1 MDNNTDKNYELN
13 ASYDYASEASDA
25 DCDYC
30 VELTHYTESGD
41 DYTEED
47 RYFMT
52 KAEALKFARENSAN
66 VKSVSY
72 TGGEGDRPIYLNY

>member
-1 MDNNTDKNYELN
+1 MNKTEEHTKNETFV
-13 ASYDYASEASDA
+13 SDE

-47 RYFMT
+47 HFFLT
-52 KAEALKFARENSAN
+52 KAEAFKFARKNSAS
-66 VKSVSY
+66 VKSVSFI
-72 TGGEGDRPIYLNY
+72 GGGGGRPIYFTNY